1 MVMKWVKLSLVAC
14 VVGFSGAGSAVQAS
28 EVVSAV
34 VSTPCC
40 ATYADMPFMPLP
52 NSEFEYKFE
61 LNDRS
66 PVFAFADGRSY
77 FQTFQLPAQ
86 GRNFK
91 FRVSSTFGKAVLI
104 PVVQLLDRDLKV
116 VREIKGTDFTVDY
129 GNLGRKV
136 YLTTTFDVDN
146 GNATPISFLV
156 VKADSSAIGGET
168 QIMSAAR
175 KWAKETGLAQ
185 PVESDPVI
193 PHSLTGELE
202 LQMEVSGFRNE
213 MGKASTVGE
222 ATLGSATAVAGTVA
236 VGTSVAVT
244 KPIAESKQPTIA
256 ASQQGVAASAPV
268 ASTASTPATAML
280 AETEAF
286 YNQQITKAIR
296 SGDIEKAMALTNEA
310 ERAGSSTA
318 KKTFVDLIKSS
329 QR

>member
-1 MVMKWVKLSLVAC
+1 MKWVKLSLVAC

-52 NSEFEYKFE
+52 NSEFEYQFE
-61 LNDRS
+61 LNDRA
-66 PVFAFADGRSY
+66 PVFAFADGLSY

-91 FRVSSTFGKAVLI
+91 FRVSSTFGKSVLI
-104 PVVQLLDRDLKV
+104 PVVQLLDNNLKV
-116 VREIKGTDFTVDY
+116 VREIKGPDFTVDY

-136 YLTTTFDVDN
+136 YLTATFDIDN
-146 GNATPISFLV
+146 GNASPISFLV
-156 VKADSSAIGGET
+156 VKADTNSIGGET

-213 MGKASTVGE
+213 AGKVSTVGE
-222 ATLGSATAVAGTVA
+222 ATIGSAAALATSVAGTAAVVSKPAAEVVQPKPLVA
-236 VGTSVAVT
+236 QQ
-244 KPIAESKQPTIA
+244 ESAALVSPT
-256 ASQQGVAASAPV
+256 
-268 ASTASTPATAML
+268 TTTPAAPML

-286 YNQQITKAIR
+286 YNQQITKAIV

-310 ERAGSSTA
+310 ERAGSQTA
-318 KKTFVDLIKSS
+318 KKTFVDAIKSS
-329 QR
+329 QH

>member
-14 VVGFSGAGSAVQAS
+14 VVGLPGAGSAVQAN
-28 EVVSAV
+28 EVVSTV
-34 VSTPCC
+34 VSAPCC

-66 PVFAFADGRSY
+66 PAFAFADGRSY

-91 FRVSSTFGKAVLI
+91 FRVSSTFGKSVLI
-104 PVVQLLDRDLKV
+104 PVVQLLDNNLKV
-116 VREIKGTDFTVDY
+116 VREIKGPDFTVDY

-136 YLTTTFDVDN
+136 YLTAAFEIDN
-146 GNATPISFLV
+146 GNASPISFLV
-156 VKADSSAIGGET
+156 VKADTNSIGGET

-213 MGKASTVGE
+213 AGKVSTVGE
-222 ATLGSATAVAGTVA
+222 ATTGSAAALATTVAGTAA
-236 VGTSVAVT
+236 VVS
-244 KPIAESKQPTIA
+244 KPAAEVVQPKPLIAQQESAALVSPT
-256 ASQQGVAASAPV
+256 
-268 ASTASTPATAML
+268 TTTPAAPML

-286 YNQQITKAIR
+286 YNQQITKAIV

-310 ERAGSSTA
+310 ERAGSQTA
-318 KKTFVDLIKSS
+318 KKTFVDAVKSS
-329 QR
+329 QH

>member
-1 MVMKWVKLSLVAC
+1 MKWVKLSLVAC

-66 PVFAFADGRSY
+66 PAFAFADGPSY

-91 FRVSSTFGKAVLI
+91 FRVSSTFGKSVLI
-104 PVVQLLDRDLKV
+104 PVVQLLDRELKV
-116 VREIKGTDFTVDY
+116 VREIKSTDFTVDY

-136 YLTTTFDVDN
+136 YLTATFDVDN
-146 GNATPISFLV
+146 GNTSPISFLV
-156 VKADSSAIGGET
+156 VKADSSSAGGET

-213 MGKASTVGE
+213 AGKVSTVGE
-222 ATLGSATAVAGTVA
+222 ATLGSTAA
-236 VGTSVAVT
+236 VGTAVAVT
-244 KPIAESKQPTIA
+244 KPVAKSTQSTIA
-256 ASQQGVAASAPV
+256 TSQQVVAAPAPV
-268 ASTASTPATAML
+268 ASTAPTSATVML

-296 SGDIEKAMALTNEA
+296 SGDIEKAMVLTNEA

>member
-14 VVGFSGAGSAVQAS
+14 VVGLSGAGSVAQAS
-28 EVVSAV
+28 EVVSSV
-34 VSTPCC
+34 VSAPCC

-52 NSEFEYKFE
+52 NNQFEYQFE
-61 LNDRS
+61 LNDRA
-66 PVFAFADGRSY
+66 PVFAFADGSSY

-91 FRVSSTFGKAVLI
+91 FRISSTFGKSVLI
-104 PVVQLLDRDLKV
+104 PVVQLLDSKLKV
-116 VREIKGTDFTVDY
+116 VREIKGADFTVDY

-136 YLTTTFDVDN
+136 YLTATFDIDN
-146 GNATPISFLV
+146 GNASPISFLV
-156 VKADSSAIGGET
+156 VKADTNSIGGET

-213 MGKASTVGE
+213 AGKVSTVGE
-222 ATLGSATAVAGTVA
+222 ATTGNAAALATVAGTAA
-236 VGTSVAVT
+236 VVSKPAAVVVQP
-244 KPIAESKQPTIA
+244 KPLVGQQESA
-256 ASQQGVAASAPV
+256 ASVSPT
-268 ASTASTPATAML
+268 TATPAAPML

-286 YNQQITKAIR
+286 YNQQITKAIV

-310 ERAGSSTA
+310 ERAGSQTA
-318 KKTFVDLIKSS
+318 KKTFVDAVKSS
-329 QR
+329 QH

>member
-1 MVMKWVKLSLVAC
+1 MKWVKLSLVAC
-14 VVGFSGAGSAVQAS
+14 VVGLSGAGSAVQAS

-66 PVFAFADGRSY
+66 PAFAFADGLSY

-91 FRVSSTFGKAVLI
+91 FRVSSTFGKSVLI
-104 PVVQLLDRDLKV
+104 PVVQLLDRELKV
-116 VREIKGTDFTVDY
+116 IREIKGADFTVDY

-146 GNATPISFLV
+146 GTATPISFLV
-156 VKADSSAIGGET
+156 VKADTKSVGGES

-193 PHSLTGELE
+193 PHSLAGEIE

-213 MGKASTVGE
+213 TGKAST
-222 ATLGSATAVAGTVA
+222 LGDATAATATVSTAVLSSGAAVKPTVA
-236 VGTSVAVT
+236 QS
-244 KPIAESKQPTIA
+244 QPRQQSQQSIA
-256 ASQQGVAASAPV
+256 AIPQTVTPAP
-268 ASTASTPATAML
+268 STASTPAASML
-280 AETEAF
+280 PETEAL
-286 YNQQITKAIR
+286 YNQLIQKAVI
-296 SGDIEKAMALTNEA
+296 SGDIEKAMALSSEA
-310 ERAGSSTA
+310 ERAGSTTA
-318 KKTFVDLIKSS
+318 KQTLVNAIKSS
-329 QR
+329 QK

>member
-34 VSTPCC
+34 ISTPCC

-61 LNDRS
+61 LNERA
-66 PVFAFADGRSY
+66 PAFAFADGLSY

-91 FRVSSTFGKAVLI
+91 FRVSSTFGKSVLI
-104 PVVQLLDRDLKV
+104 PVVQLLDRELKV
-116 VREIKGTDFTVDY
+116 IREIKGADFTVDY

-136 YLTTTFDVDN
+136 YLTATFDVDN

-156 VKADSSAIGGET
+156 VKADSSSAGGET

-202 LQMEVSGFRNE
+202 LQMDVSGFRNE
-213 MGKASTVGE
+213 AGKVSTVGE
-222 ATLGSATAVAGTVA
+222 ATLGSAAAVAGTAA
-236 VGTSVAVT
+236 VGTAVAAE
-244 KPIAESKQPTIA
+244 KPVAESKQPTIA
-256 ASQQGVAASAPV
+256 ASQQGAAAPAPV
-268 ASTASTPATAML
+268 ASTASTSAAAML

-296 SGDIEKAMALTNEA
+296 SGDIEKAMVLTNEA

>member
-1 MVMKWVKLSLVAC
+1 MAMKWVKLSLVAC
-14 VVGFSGAGSAVQAS
+14 VVGLSGAGSVVQAS
-28 EVVSAV
+28 EVVTSVASA
-34 VSTPCC
+34 PCC

-52 NSEFEYKFE
+52 NNQFEYQFE
-61 LNDRS
+61 LNDRA
-66 PVFAFADGRSY
+66 PVFAFADGSSY

-91 FRVSSTFGKAVLI
+91 FRISSTFGKSVLI
-104 PVVQLLDRDLKV
+104 PVVQLLDSKLKV
-116 VREIKGTDFTVDY
+116 VREIKGADFTVDY

-136 YLTTTFDVDN
+136 YLTAAFEIDN
-146 GNATPISFLV
+146 GNASPISFLV
-156 VKADSSAIGGET
+156 VKADTNSIGGET

-213 MGKASTVGE
+213 AGKVSTVGE
-222 ATLGSATAVAGTVA
+222 ATIGSAAALATSVAGTAA
-236 VGTSVAVT
+236 VVS
-244 KPIAESKQPTIA
+244 KPAAEVVQPKPLIAQQESAALVSPT
-256 ASQQGVAASAPV
+256 
-268 ASTASTPATAML
+268 TTTPAAPML

-286 YNQQITKAIR
+286 YNQQITKAIV

-310 ERAGSSTA
+310 ERAGSQTA
-318 KKTFVDLIKSS
+318 KKTFVDAVKSS
-329 QR
+329 QH

>member
-1 MVMKWVKLSLVAC
+1 MKWVRLSLVAC
-14 VVGFSGAGSAVQAS
+14 VVGLSGAGSVVQAS
-28 EVVSAV
+28 EVVTSVASA
-34 VSTPCC
+34 PCC

-52 NSEFEYKFE
+52 NNQFEYQFE
-61 LNDRS
+61 LNDRA
-66 PVFAFADGRSY
+66 PVFAFADGSSY

-91 FRVSSTFGKAVLI
+91 FRISSTFGKSVLI
-104 PVVQLLDRDLKV
+104 PVVQLLDSKLKV
-116 VREIKGTDFTVDY
+116 VREIKGADFTVDY

-136 YLTTTFDVDN
+136 YLTAAFEIDN
-146 GNATPISFLV
+146 GNASPISFLV
-156 VKADSSAIGGET
+156 VKADTNSIGGET

-213 MGKASTVGE
+213 AGKVSTVGE
-222 ATLGSATAVAGTVA
+222 ATTGRAAALATTVAGTAAVVSKPAAEVVQPKPLVA
-236 VGTSVAVT
+236 QQ
-244 KPIAESKQPTIA
+244 ESAALVSPT
-256 ASQQGVAASAPV
+256 
-268 ASTASTPATAML
+268 TTTPAAPML

-286 YNQQITKAIR
+286 YNQQITKAIV

-310 ERAGSSTA
+310 ERAGSQTA
-318 KKTFVDLIKSS
+318 KKTFVDAVKSS
-329 QR
+329 QH

>member
-14 VVGFSGAGSAVQAS
+14 VVGLSGVGSVVQAS

-34 VSTPCC
+34 VSAPCC

-61 LNDRS
+61 LNERS
-66 PVFAFADGRSY
+66 PAFAFADGVSY

-86 GRNFK
+86 GRDFK

-136 YLTTTFDVDN
+136 YLTATFEVDN
-146 GNATPISFLV
+146 GNTSPISFLV
-156 VKADSSAIGGET
+156 VKADSSTIGGET

-185 PVESDPVI
+185 PVDTDPVI

-213 MGKASTVGE
+213 VGKASTVGE
-222 ATLGSATAVAGTVA
+222 ATLGSTAA
-236 VGTSVAVT
+236 VAVT
-244 KPIAESKQPTIA
+244 TTVGAVAVVTKPAVVPTQPKQQMIATNQQGSA
-256 ASQQGVAASAPV
+256 ASVSSI
-268 ASTASTPATAML
+268 ASTSAAML

-286 YNQQITKAIR
+286 YNQQIIKAIS

-310 ERAGSSTA
+310 ERAGSQTA
-318 KKTFVDLIKSS
+318 KKTFVDAIKSS
-329 QR
+329 QH

>member
-1 MVMKWVKLSLVAC
+1 MKWVKLSLVAC
-14 VVGFSGAGSAVQAS
+14 VVGLSGAGSVAQAS
-28 EVVSAV
+28 EVVSSV
-34 VSTPCC
+34 VSAPCC

-52 NSEFEYKFE
+52 NNQFEYQFE
-61 LNDRS
+61 LNERA
-66 PVFAFADGRSY
+66 PVFAFADGSSY

-91 FRVSSTFGKAVLI
+91 FRISSTFGKSVLI
-104 PVVQLLDRDLKV
+104 PVVQLLDSKLKV
-116 VREIKGTDFTVDY
+116 VREIKGADFTVDY

-136 YLTTTFDVDN
+136 YLTAAFEIDN
-146 GNATPISFLV
+146 GNASPISFLV
-156 VKADSSAIGGET
+156 VKADTNSIGGET

-213 MGKASTVGE
+213 AGKVSTVGE
-222 ATLGSATAVAGTVA
+222 ATIGSAAALATSVAGTAAVVSKPAAEVVQPKPLVA
-236 VGTSVAVT
+236 QQ
-244 KPIAESKQPTIA
+244 ESAALVSPT
-256 ASQQGVAASAPV
+256 
-268 ASTASTPATAML
+268 TTTPAAPML

-286 YNQQITKAIR
+286 YNQQITKAIV

-310 ERAGSSTA
+310 ERAGSQTA
-318 KKTFVDLIKSS
+318 KKTFVDAIKSS
-329 QR
+329 QH

>member
-1 MVMKWVKLSLVAC
+1 MVMKWVRLSLVAC
-14 VVGFSGAGSAVQAS
+14 VVGLSGAGSVVQAS
-28 EVVSAV
+28 EVVTSVASA
-34 VSTPCC
+34 PCC

-52 NSEFEYKFE
+52 NNQFEYQFE
-61 LNDRS
+61 LNDRA
-66 PVFAFADGRSY
+66 PVFAFADGSSY

-91 FRVSSTFGKAVLI
+91 FRISSTFGKSVLI
-104 PVVQLLDRDLKV
+104 PVVQLLDSKLKV
-116 VREIKGTDFTVDY
+116 VREIKGADFTVDY

-136 YLTTTFDVDN
+136 YLTAAFEIDN
-146 GNATPISFLV
+146 GNASPISFLV
-156 VKADSSAIGGET
+156 VKADTNSIGGET

-213 MGKASTVGE
+213 AGKVSTVGE
-222 ATLGSATAVAGTVA
+222 ATTGRAAALATTVAGTAA
-236 VGTSVAVT
+236 VVS
-244 KPIAESKQPTIA
+244 KPAAEVVQPKPLIAQQESAALVSPT
-256 ASQQGVAASAPV
+256 
-268 ASTASTPATAML
+268 TTTPAAPML

-286 YNQQITKAIR
+286 YNQQITKAIV

-310 ERAGSSTA
+310 ERAGSQTA
-318 KKTFVDLIKSS
+318 KKTFVDAVKSS
-329 QR
+329 QH

>member
-66 PVFAFADGRSY
+66 PAFAFADGLSY

-91 FRVSSTFGKAVLI
+91 FRVSSTFGKSVLI
-104 PVVQLLDRDLKV
+104 PVVQLLDRELKV
-116 VREIKGTDFTVDY
+116 VREIKSTDFTVDY

-136 YLTTTFDVDN
+136 YLTATFDVDN
-146 GNATPISFLV
+146 GNTSPISFLV
-156 VKADSSAIGGET
+156 VKADSSSAGGET

-222 ATLGSATAVAGTVA
+222 ATLGSAAPVAAAAT
-236 VGTSVAVT
+236 VGTAAVVT
-244 KPIAESKQPTIA
+244 KSAVVAPPATIA
-256 ASQQGVAASAPV
+256 AGQHAAASV
-268 ASTASTPATAML
+268 SSTVSSPAAAML

>member
-1 MVMKWVKLSLVAC
+1 MKWVRLSLVAC
-14 VVGFSGAGSAVQAS
+14 VVGLSGAGSVVQAS
-28 EVVSAV
+28 EVVTSVASA
-34 VSTPCC
+34 PCC

-52 NSEFEYKFE
+52 NNQFEYQFE
-61 LNDRS
+61 LNDRA
-66 PVFAFADGRSY
+66 PVFAFADGSSY

-91 FRVSSTFGKAVLI
+91 FRISSTFGKSVLI
-104 PVVQLLDRDLKV
+104 PVVQLLDSKLKV
-116 VREIKGTDFTVDY
+116 VREIKGADFTVDY

-136 YLTTTFDVDN
+136 YLTAAFEIDN
-146 GNATPISFLV
+146 GNASPISFLV
-156 VKADSSAIGGET
+156 VKADTNSIGGET

-213 MGKASTVGE
+213 AGKVSTVGE
-222 ATLGSATAVAGTVA
+222 ATIGSAAALATTVAGTAAVVSKPAAEVVQPKPLVA
-236 VGTSVAVT
+236 QQ
-244 KPIAESKQPTIA
+244 ESAALVSPT
-256 ASQQGVAASAPV
+256 
-268 ASTASTPATAML
+268 TTTPAAPML

-286 YNQQITKAIR
+286 YNQQITKAIV

-310 ERAGSSTA
+310 ERAGSQTA
-318 KKTFVDLIKSS
+318 KKTFVDAIKSS
-329 QR
+329 QH